1 MVSPPLY
8 VSVKNFFLAFSD
20 EMKEF
25 VEQNNNL
32 YPPSF
37 LSTEEDLDIGKVFL
51 AIKFSNHSMK
61 VSLKVSLKTIV
72 KVTVHYMF
80 LVTQLLSIQNF

>member
-1 MVSPPLY
+1 MVSSPLY
-8 VSVKNFFLAFSD
+8 VPAKNFSLAFSD

-37 LSTEEDLDIGKVFL
+37 LSTEEDLDIGKVFWR
-51 AIKFSNHSMK
+51 
-61 VSLKVSLKTIV
+61 
-72 KVTVHYMF
+72 
-80 LVTQLLSIQNF
+80 Q